1 MGQNSEDCADGR
13 EKERRVENWV
23 RTVRIVQT
31 EERKREEWRIGSK
44 Q

>member
-23 RTVRIVQT
+23 TTCHWSIDIRQI
-31 EERKREEWRIGSK
+31 
-44 Q
+44 